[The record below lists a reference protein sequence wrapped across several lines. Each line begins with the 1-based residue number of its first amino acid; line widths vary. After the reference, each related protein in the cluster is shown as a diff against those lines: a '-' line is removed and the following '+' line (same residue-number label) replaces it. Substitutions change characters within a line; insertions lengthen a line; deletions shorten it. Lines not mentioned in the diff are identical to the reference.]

1 MAREQTPIRL
11 RETKAAPRRR
21 GVVIDAHFT
30 VVRRRKVVRMIGTGV
45 AAVLCAAAIGF
56 LIPPV
61 WMLIERLGP
70 LH

>member
-1 MAREQTPIRL
+1 MAREQKPVRL
-11 RETKAAPRRR
+11 RETRTPPRREA
-21 GVVIDAHFT
+21 VIIDAHFSI
-30 VVRRRKVVRMIGTGV
+30 VRRRKVVRAIGAGV

-56 LIPPV
+56 LVPPV